1 MEIKYSSCSGRT
13 SSSEIRELLKYTR
26 LKGVISFAGGL
37 PDPSLFPNDQIVRIT
52 KDVMETKG
60 LLALQYGPTPGE
72 GEFIEALQ
80 SHMRHFGEEASAD
93 QIVVTS
99 SSQQGLDLLA
109 LTLLD
114 PGDEIVVELP
124 SYLGALQAFGRS
136 GARMNGIPLGMAG
149 MPADKLEELIKRKQ
163 DAGTPIRFIYVI
175 PDFQN
180 PSGVVMSLENRMRLL
195 DISQRYQVPVV
206 EDSPYREIRFTGA
219 VMPSLWTLSGGNG
232 VIQLKTF
239 SKMLFPGMR
248 LGWIVANSDIA
259 NKMALMKQS
268 VDLCTPT
275 FNQLIIAQYINEGLM
290 KSTIARAVDLYRQ
303 KSGVMIAALEKHM
316 PDYVKFTRPEGGM
329 FLWVTLP
336 EGADAKAMVE
346 EAAANGVVYVTGRPF
361 HCNGEGAN
369 TLRLNYSYP
378 SNEQIE
384 TGIARLANTIR
395 NYCEAQ
401 GLHLQGAIAGIAAHN

>member
-1 MEIKYSSCSGRT
+1 MEIRYSQCSSRT

-26 LKGVISFAGGL
+26 LKNVISFAGGL
-37 PDPSLFPNDQIVRIT
+37 PDPSLFPNEQIARIT
-52 KDVMETKG
+52 KEVMESKG
-60 LLALQYGPTPGE
+60 LMALQYGPTPGE
-72 GEFIEALQ
+72 PEFIEQLI
-80 SHMRHFGEEASAD
+80 SHMKYFGEEANTE
-93 QIVVTS
+93 QVVVTS

-109 LTLLD
+109 LTFLD
-114 PGDEIVVELP
+114 QGDEIVVELP

-136 GARMNGIPLGMAG
+136 GARMNGIPLGLAG
-149 MPADKLEELIKRKQ
+149 MPADKLEALIRQKRE
-163 DAGTPIRFIYVI
+163 AGTPVRFIYVI

-206 EDSPYREIRFTGA
+206 EDSPYREIRFTGQPL
-219 VMPSLWTLSGGNG
+219 PSLWTLSGGQG

-248 LGWIVANSDIA
+248 LGWIVAEQDVA
-259 NKMALMKQS
+259 GKMALMKQS

-275 FNQLIIAQYINEGLM
+275 FNQLIIGRYLAEGLM
-290 KSTIARAVDLYRQ
+290 KSTITKAVELYRQ
-303 KSGVMIAALEKHM
+303 KSAVMIAALEKYM

-329 FLWVTLP
+329 FLWLTLP
-336 EGADAKAMVE
+336 EGADSKAMVA

-361 HCNGEGAN
+361 HCNGQGGN

-378 SNEQIE
+378 SNEQID
-384 TGIARLANTIR
+384 TGISRLATTIR
-395 NYCEAQ
+395 NYCEAN
-401 GLHLQGAIAGIAAHN
+401 GLHHHGLVAGIAAHN